1 MTMTRKEIII
11 ENYLILKLALEEF
24 IDGSLFPSLSDYEI
38 TDIVYYLNL
47 YFPKNGEEE
56 YINTIE
62 KLMNQKGIQIND
74 NDFTTVTN
82 LILDFINFLNNI

>member
-1 MTMTRKEIII
+1 MTMTRKQMITIKY
-11 ENYLILKLALEEF
+11 ENLKSELELY
-24 IDGSLFPSLSDYEI
+24 IDGSLFPSLDDYNI

-74 NDFTTVTN
+74 NDITTVTN
-82 LILDFINFLNNI
+82 LIFDFINFLNNL

>member
-1 MTMTRKEIII
+1 MTMTRKEMITIKY
-11 ENYLILKLALEEF
+11 ENLKSELELY
-24 IDGSLFPSLSDYEI
+24 IDVNLFPSLDDYNI

-47 YFPKNGEEE
+47 YFPENGEEE

>member
-1 MTMTRKEIII
+1 MTMTRKEMII

>member
-1 MTMTRKEIII
+1 MTRKEIII

>member
-1 MTMTRKEIII
+1 MTKTRKEIII

-24 IDGSLFPSLSDYEI
+24 IDNSLFPSLSDYEI
-38 TDIVYYLNL
+38 TNIVYYLNL